1 MIIDTIEDDAEPQ
14 EALDDSEKFL
24 PETLESEPNGESI
37 SLERL
42 LSARIIL
49 YHPDF
54 ISLNTEDSTSTLKV
68 EDTLSTEGSNKM
80 TPSKRSKRSC
90 DDAELYEET
99 SDSSSDSGMH
109 LPQKHPNDN

>member
-42 LSARIIL
+42 LSAKDHFVSSRL
-49 YHPDF
+49 YF
-54 ISLNTEDSTSTLKV
+54 SEYGGFNFNI
-68 EDTLSTEGSNKM
+68 EG
-80 TPSKRSKRSC
+80 
-90 DDAELYEET
+90 
-99 SDSSSDSGMH
+99 
-109 LPQKHPNDN
+109 